1 MRAVFD
7 PNVLISALLAPTGV
21 PAALLRRWLDGEFEL
36 VVSERLLAE
45 VRRALTYPKLR
56 SHATGEEA
64 EAFIELL
71 RGAGLMAHDAASPPR
86 ISRDPGDD
94 YLIALAMSSAA
105 ALVSGDQD
113 LLEVKDAP
121 VESPRSFMSEGD
133 CRLR

>member
-1 MRAVFD
+1 LRAVLD

-36 VVSERLLAE
+36 LVSDRLIAE
-45 VRRALTYPKLR
+45 LRRALTYPKLR
-56 SHATGEEA
+56 SHVSGEEA

-71 RGAGLMAHDAASPPR
+71 RGAGVMARDVASPSR

-94 YLIALAMSSAA
+94 YLLALARSNAA
-105 ALVSGDQD
+105 VLVSGDQD

-121 VESPRSFMSEGD
+121 IESPRSFLSKLTA
-133 CRLR
+133 R